1 MPQNGTPFKFEEI
14 YIQSDLNE
22 PKIKP
27 SEAAWNRQLS
37 QLMHILFVCW
47 PWRSA
52 LYYGTQNSNNAAAL
66 QGLCSMCISTK
77 LESRYFIVVT
87 QCVSDN
93 ISSAWEDSNWRTAL
107 YHDFKRTLLTAAWQ
121 SFTKA
126 ALDAS

>member
-1 MPQNGTPFKFEEI
+1 MNQKSS
-14 YIQSDLNE
+14 QAL
-22 PKIKP
+22 
-27 SEAAWNRQLS
+27 AALNRQLS

-66 QGLCSMCISTK
+66 QGLCSMCTSSK

-93 ISSAWEDSNWRTAL
+93 ISSA
-107 YHDFKRTLLTAAWQ
+107 
-121 SFTKA
+121 
-126 ALDAS
+126 